1 MHARSALFDVYGDLL
16 RTRGNEAPV
25 AALVRLLEP
34 VGLSAQAVR
43 TAISRMVREGWL
55 VPVTLASGRGY
66 RATEQAVGRLEEA
79 RQRIYRTRNRVWD
92 GCWHLVVLDPIRD
105 RGRRER
111 VRTSLRWMGSAELRD
126 GLWAS
131 PWPQPELDAMLERE
145 SASAART
152 RSLGFTP
159 PSFPLSG
166 WDLATLGEEYA
177 AWLAAT
183 RHHDA
188 APSQDPDRDEFAQR
202 FRLVHEWRKFLFR
215 DPGLPEALL
224 PEGWPGT
231 AAADHFRAEASRL
244 KPGADRFVD
253 RILF

>member
-1 MHARSALFDVYGDLL
+1 
-16 RTRGNEAPV
+16 
-25 AALVRLLEP
+25 
-34 VGLSAQAVR
+34 
-43 TAISRMVREGWL
+43 
-55 VPVTLASGRGY
+55 
-66 RATEQAVGRLEEA
+66 
-79 RQRIYRTRNRVWD
+79 
-92 GCWHLVVLDPIRD
+92 
-105 RGRRER
+105 
-111 VRTSLRWMGSAELRD
+111 MGSAELRD
-126 GLWAS
+126 GLGAS

-202 FRLVHEWRKFLFR
+202 FRLVHAWRKFLFR

-224 PEGWPGT
+224 PEGRSEEHTSEP
-231 AAADHFRAEASRL
+231 HPL
-244 KPGADRFVD
+244 
-253 RILF
+253 I

>member
-105 RGRRER
+105 RRSEEH
-111 VRTSLRWMGSAELRD
+111 TSEL
-126 GLWAS
+126 
-131 PWPQPELDAMLERE
+131 Q
-145 SASAART
+145 
-152 RSLGFTP
+152 SLMRI
-159 PSFPLSG
+159 S
-166 WDLATLGEEYA
+166 YA
-177 AWLAAT
+177 V
-183 RHHDA
+183 
-188 APSQDPDRDEFAQR
+188 F
-202 FRLVHEWRKFLFR
+202 
-215 DPGLPEALL
+215 
-224 PEGWPGT
+224 
-231 AAADHFRAEASRL
+231 
-244 KPGADRFVD
+244 
-253 RILF
+253 

>member
-111 VRTSLRWMGSAELRD
+111 VRPSLRWMGDRKS
-126 GLWAS
+126 
-131 PWPQPELDAMLERE
+131 
-145 SASAART
+145 T
-152 RSLGFTP
+152 SLN
-159 PSFPLSG
+159 SS
-166 WDLATLGEEYA
+166 
-177 AWLAAT
+177 
-183 RHHDA
+183 H
-188 APSQDPDRDEFAQR
+188 
-202 FRLVHEWRKFLFR
+202 
-215 DPGLPEALL
+215 
-224 PEGWPGT
+224 
-231 AAADHFRAEASRL
+231 
-244 KPGADRFVD
+244 
-253 RILF
+253 